1 VKPILKLTDNVF
13 GAIFMAVSML
23 SFIGNDALMK
33 FLFQTISVEQGIFMR
48 GLVSVPLLAMIAYF
62 RKSLFIR
69 IDWRNWRLILVRAF
83 AELASTML
91 FLTALAHMPLAN
103 ITAILQSLPLTVTM
117 FAAVFFGE
125 AVGWRRWSAIL
136 VGFIGVLI
144 IIRPGSAG
152 FNEYAVLA
160 LAAVGFITLR
170 DAITRRL
177 DRSVPSLFVAF
188 VSAIPVLLFGGAM
201 TVTTGWT
208 PISWSM
214 GMIVIV
220 AAIAITCGYS
230 FAVMAM
236 RNGDISFVAPFRYT
250 GMIWAILFGFLL
262 FGNLPDQMTILGS
275 CIVIGMGGYAFHR
288 ERVRQKASA
297 A

>member
-1 VKPILKLTDNVF
+1 MKLTDNVF

-48 GLVSVPLLAMIAYF
+48 GLVSVPLLAVIAYF

-69 IDWRNWRLILVRAF
+69 IDWRNWRVILVRAF
-83 AELASTML
+83 AELTSTML
-91 FLTALAHMPLAN
+91 FLNALAHMPLAN

-125 AVGWRRWSAIL
+125 VVGWRRWSAIL

-144 IIRPGSAG
+144 IIRPGSDG

-160 LAAVGFITLR
+160 LVAVGFITLR

-188 VSAIPVLLFGGAM
+188 VSAIPILLFGGAM

-214 GMIVIV
+214 GMIVLV

-297 A
+297 T

>member
-1 VKPILKLTDNVF
+1 
-13 GAIFMAVSML
+13 ML

-152 FNEYAVLA
+152 FNEYAFLA

-214 GMIVIV
+214 GMIVLV

-288 ERVRQKASA
+288 ERVRQKAIA
-297 A
+297 T

>member
-1 VKPILKLTDNVF
+1 MKLTDNVF

-144 IIRPGSAG
+144 IIRPGSDG

-160 LAAVGFITLR
+160 LVAVGFITLR

-177 DRSVPSLFVAF
+177 DHSVPSLFVAF
-188 VSAIPVLLFGGAM
+188 VSAIPIFLFGGAM
-201 TVTTGWT
+201 TLTTDWT
-208 PISWSM
+208 PISWSI
-214 GMIVIV
+214 GMIVLV

-275 CIVIGMGGYAFHR
+275 CIVIGMGVYAFHR
-288 ERVRQKASA
+288 ERLRQKASA
-297 A
+297 T

>member
-1 VKPILKLTDNVF
+1 MKLTDNVF

-69 IDWRNWRLILVRAF
+69 IDWRNWRVILVRAF

-144 IIRPGSAG
+144 IIRPGSDG

-214 GMIVIV
+214 GMIVLV

-288 ERVRQKASA
+288 ERVRQKAIA
-297 A
+297 T

>member
-1 VKPILKLTDNVF
+1 MKLTDNVF

-48 GLVSVPLLAMIAYF
+48 GLVSVPLLAVIAYF

-69 IDWRNWRLILVRAF
+69 IDWRNWRVILVRAF

-117 FAAVFFGE
+117 FAAVFFG
-125 AVGWRRWSAIL
+125 
-136 VGFIGVLI
+136 FIGVLI
-144 IIRPGSAG
+144 IIRPGSDG

-160 LAAVGFITLR
+160 LVAVGFITLR

-188 VSAIPVLLFGGAM
+188 VSAIPIFLFGGAM

-297 A
+297 T

>member
-1 VKPILKLTDNVF
+1 MKLTDNVF

-48 GLVSVPLLAMIAYF
+48 GLVSVPLLAMVAYF

-69 IDWRNWRLILVRAF
+69 IDWRNWRVILVRAF

-125 AVGWRRWSAIL
+125 VVGWRRWSAIL

-144 IIRPGSAG
+144 IIRPGSDG

-208 PISWSM
+208 PISGSM
-214 GMIVIV
+214 CMIVLV

-288 ERVRQKASA
+288 ERVRQKAIA
-297 A
+297 T

>member
-1 VKPILKLTDNVF
+1 MKLTDNVF

-69 IDWRNWRLILVRAF
+69 IDWRNWRVILVRAF

-144 IIRPGSAG
+144 IIRPGSDG

-160 LAAVGFITLR
+160 LVAVGFITLR
-170 DAITRRL
+170 DAITRRI

-297 A
+297 T

>member
-1 VKPILKLTDNVF
+1 MKLTDNVF

-48 GLVSVPLLAMIAYF
+48 GLVSVPLLAVIAYF

-69 IDWRNWRLILVRAF
+69 IDWRNWRVILVRAF

-125 AVGWRRWSAIL
+125 VVGWRRWSAIL

-144 IIRPGSAG
+144 IIRPASDG

-160 LAAVGFITLR
+160 LVAVGFITLR

-214 GMIVIV
+214 GMIVLV

-297 A
+297 T

>member
-1 VKPILKLTDNVF
+1 
-13 GAIFMAVSML
+13 
-23 SFIGNDALMK
+23 
-33 FLFQTISVEQGIFMR
+33 MR
-48 GLVSVPLLAMIAYF
+48 GLVSVPLLAVIAYF

-69 IDWRNWRLILVRAF
+69 IDWRNWRVILVRAF

-144 IIRPGSAG
+144 IIRPGSDG

-160 LAAVGFITLR
+160 LVAVGFITLR

-188 VSAIPVLLFGGAM
+188 VSAIPIFLFGGAM

-297 A
+297 T

>member
-1 VKPILKLTDNVF
+1 MKLTDNVF

-125 AVGWRRWSAIL
+125 AVGWRRWSTIL

-160 LAAVGFITLR
+160 LVAVGFITLR

-214 GMIVIV
+214 GMIVLV

-297 A
+297 T